1 MVAHL
6 IYKELSYKIVGAALE
21 VHHLL
26 GPGFLESVYSEA
38 LAHEL
43 TLQGLTYMRE
53 VPLQVRYKELVVG
66 EYKADFVVD
75 QKILLE
81 LKALA
86 GLHVAHSAQVHNYLA
101 ATGLQLGLLLNF
113 GREQLEFK
121 RVIRSSTCVDP
132 IASGNPRVP

>member
-1 MVAHL
+1 MVEHL

-43 TLQGLTYMRE
+43 RLQGLPHTRE
-53 VPLQVRYKELVVG
+53 VPLEVHYKELLVG

-75 QKILLE
+75 HKILLE

-101 ATGLQLGLLLNF
+101 ATGLRLGLLLNF

-121 RVIRSSTCVDP
+121 RVVRSGTRDDP
-132 IASGNPRVP
+132 PSSS